1 MSEKADL
8 DFLESEIEEWK
19 GIQLMINE
27 SQEKENYWIIHH
39 SWSSD
44 IPYLHLYHTLVEDS
58 LCTLGKHIMPKLERN
73 WMEGTHR
80 SSKTSTN

>member
-8 DFLESEIEEWK
+8 DFLESEIEGWK

-27 SQEKENYWIIHH
+27 SQEPEDNQIIHH

-44 IPYLHLYHTLVEDS
+44 IPYLCLYHPLVEDS
-58 LCTLGKHIMPKLERN
+58 I
-73 WMEGTHR
+73 
-80 SSKTSTN
+80 